1 MIMSPLLHRSA
12 FAVSPAAMDAALQR
26 FLQTTT
32 STPANETVNQEANVF
47 TIQLDVPGLSREQLQ
62 LELQDKTVRLNSV
75 EGAPRSVQRAWKLP
89 AAIDLANSK
98 AALENGVLTLTLA
111 THQPEPQVQ
120 TLVIQ

>member
-12 FAVSPAAMDAALQR
+12 YTVSPAAMDAALQR

-32 STPANETVNQEANVF
+32 ATPNTDNISQDGNVF
-47 TIQLDVPGLSREQLQ
+47 TIQLDVPGLTRDQLTI
-62 LELQDKTVRLNSV
+62 ELQDKTVRLASV

-89 AAIDLANSK
+89 AALDLAQSK

-111 THQPEPQVQ
+111 THQPEPVVQ
-120 TLVIQ
+120 TLAIQ